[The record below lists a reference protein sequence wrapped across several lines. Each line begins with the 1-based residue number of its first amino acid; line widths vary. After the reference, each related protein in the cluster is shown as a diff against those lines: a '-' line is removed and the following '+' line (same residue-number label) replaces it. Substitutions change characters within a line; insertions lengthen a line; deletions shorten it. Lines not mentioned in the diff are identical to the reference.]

1 MSWRIQ
7 LRSQSLRT
15 KLAITLV
22 GAGLAVLGLSTYLS
36 FQYWQQETRAVA
48 EQQALLAAVST
59 RSSLEAAL
67 NQGNEAAAQ
76 RALVQLLRNSAVSG
90 ARVYAPDGHIL
101 LSARPD
107 EVGAPSG
114 RIWLPRA
121 NELPRDGVVRTQ
133 DEERTHSVHAFVPIG
148 SSVRNV
154 LEIEFSLFAVEKAME
169 RGARL
174 GVGLLIASLLAL
186 AIILYAMLQREV
198 VAPLQRVA
206 LLLNRDHPKAAEDP
220 HALETEVAEL
230 VQQGESARRL
240 AEQRRM
246 MLEERAGFAEV
257 GELAAEMAHEFKRPL
272 AAIRTGI
279 QLLEQE
285 YLLGDDERKLLVGI
299 DGQLERLNDTMRD
312 VFGLAKPVSVEQEHV
327 NLRDVLDNALLQF
340 AANVPAG
347 MISVRRDYVHDLPAV
362 TGDAR
367 RLEVAFLN
375 LLNNA
380 GEAMPGGGNL
390 TVRVASHAP
399 GTIDISFTD
408 TGIGIDKADLQNVLK
423 PFFSSKPT
431 GTGLGLPLVAR
442 IVAAHQGQ
450 LLIESEKGDGT
461 TVRVRLPVA
470 SAKPSDREE
479 TKWVQHE
486 SSSSTTTTSSVP

>member
-1 MSWRIQ
+1 
-7 LRSQSLRT
+7 
-15 KLAITLV
+15 
-22 GAGLAVLGLSTYLS
+22 
-36 FQYWQQETRAVA
+36 
-48 EQQALLAAVST
+48 
-59 RSSLEAAL
+59 
-67 NQGNEAAAQ
+67 
-76 RALVQLLRNSAVSG
+76 
-90 ARVYAPDGHIL
+90 
-101 LSARPD
+101 
-107 EVGAPSG
+107 
-114 RIWLPRA
+114 
-121 NELPRDGVVRTQ
+121 
-133 DEERTHSVHAFVPIG
+133 
-148 SSVRNV
+148 
-154 LEIEFSLFAVEKAME
+154 
-169 RGARL
+169 
-174 GVGLLIASLLAL
+174 
-186 AIILYAMLQREV
+186 
-198 VAPLQRVA
+198 
-206 LLLNRDHPKAAEDP
+206 
-220 HALETEVAEL
+220 
-230 VQQGESARRL
+230 
-240 AEQRRM
+240 
-246 MLEERAGFAEV
+246 
-257 GELAAEMAHEFKRPL
+257 
-272 AAIRTGI
+272 
-279 QLLEQE
+279 
-285 YLLGDDERKLLVGI
+285 
-299 DGQLERLNDTMRD
+299 
-312 VFGLAKPVSVEQEHV
+312 
-327 NLRDVLDNALLQF
+327 
-340 AANVPAG
+340 